1 MELKLHH
8 VNYSTK
14 DVGAVAEF
22 YRSLFNMKPVP
33 SYGDAQITSQGY
45 DRKVE
50 FLTDGTTEFH
60 IAPQDLGVA
69 FRTKQSLNPLDRG
82 HIAFRTNDIEAFKA
96 MLREKN
102 IQFADYG
109 VWAIGGW
116 YQIFLQ
122 DPDGTIVEV
131 HQTDYKAPGAYE
143 FSAAIQ
149 APRPFTGVAR
159 CIGSLASAIWVNQW
173 RASCSTPGTNSGSM
187 MSARAMRRS
196 SARRGGGPHRRNW
209 RTRDTIIVSLPT
221 LEIFR
226 RALWTRRLAGGNAMK
241 TWSTP
246 ARSACLSSVIES
258 GMCSDRRH
266 RHRCSI
272 SGGVEALR
280 QARWP

>member
-69 FRTKQSLNPLDRG
+69 FRTKQSLTPLDRG
-82 HIAFRTNDIEAFKA
+82 HIAFRTDDIEAFKA

-131 HQTDYKAPGAYE
+131 HQTDYKEPKG
-143 FSAAIQ
+143 
-149 APRPFTGVAR
+149 
-159 CIGSLASAIWVNQW
+159 
-173 RASCSTPGTNSGSM
+173 
-187 MSARAMRRS
+187 
-196 SARRGGGPHRRNW
+196 
-209 RTRDTIIVSLPT
+209 
-221 LEIFR
+221 
-226 RALWTRRLAGGNAMK
+226 
-241 TWSTP
+241 
-246 ARSACLSSVIES
+246 
-258 GMCSDRRH
+258 
-266 RHRCSI
+266 
-272 SGGVEALR
+272 
-280 QARWP
+280 

>member
-82 HIAFRTNDIEAFKA
+82 HIAFRTDDIEAFKA
-96 MLREKN
+96 LLREKN

-131 HQTDYKAPGAYE
+131 HQTDYKQPGYSRRAR
-143 FSAAIQ
+143 
-149 APRPFTGVAR
+149 PPFTGAHDAYRLPWPRQHGSTNGGQVAR
-159 CIGSLASAIWVNQW
+159 
-173 RASCSTPGTNSGSM
+173 RR
-187 MSARAMRRS
+187 ARAL
-196 SARRGGGPHRRNW
+196 G
-209 RTRDTIIVSLPT
+209 L
-221 LEIFR
+221 
-226 RALWTRRLAGGNAMK
+226 
-241 TWSTP
+241 
-246 ARSACLSSVIES
+246 
-258 GMCSDRRH
+258 
-266 RHRCSI
+266 
-272 SGGVEALR
+272 
-280 QARWP
+280 